1 MDANGSVYKR
11 CGCRQEGSNR
21 KLGPG
26 CPKLSKPGHGSWYI
40 ALDVPSA
47 CGGRERIRRG
57 GYPTRASA
65 RQALIELRGTERP
78 GAGIVTVETW
88 LNRWLDNSV
97 RLRESTRCS
106 YTQLCRNHLIPYLG
120 RVPLRDLT
128 GQQISGMLE
137 SVRRFSAASKR
148 PVSDGTI
155 ARIFA
160 TLRAALNAAVRQ
172 GLIEHNPARLVEQ
185 ARARR
190 PHAVV
195 WTEARINQYLLDG
208 QRPPVAVWTA
218 TQTAHFLHTI
228 REHRL
233 YAAYHLIAL
242 RGLRRGEAAGL
253 RWCDV
258 DLDGQVLTIRQ
269 QIQRVGGHLAQ
280 CPTKTESSC
289 RTIALDRTTTAVLR
303 RHHARQQAEAATYG
317 TTPSGYVFTNQRG
330 APLNPDR
337 LTRLLYELTA
347 AAGLPPVRLHDL
359 RHGAASLALQ
369 AGADLKVVQDQLGHS
384 SVVITADTYVSV
396 LPDVARQ
403 AAEDTA
409 TLILQTGRL
418 IPGTN
423 RPRRPQRTTKP
434 RKTRPRGT
442 TGTPPRRGRTA
453 ATA

>member
-1 MDANGSVYKR
+1 M
-11 CGCRQEGSNR
+11 
-21 KLGPG
+21 
-26 CPKLSKPGHGSWYI
+26 
-40 ALDVPSA
+40 
-47 CGGRERIRRG
+47 
-57 GYPTRASA
+57 
-65 RQALIELRGTERP
+65 
-78 GAGIVTVETW
+78 
-88 LNRWLDNSV
+88 
-97 RLRESTRCS
+97 
-106 YTQLCRNHLIPYLG
+106 
-120 RVPLRDLT
+120 
-128 GQQISGMLE
+128 
-137 SVRRFSAASKR
+137 
-148 PVSDGTI
+148 SDGTI
-155 ARIFA
+155 ARIYA
-160 TLRAALNAAVRQ
+160 TLRAALNVAVRQ

-218 TQTAHFLHTI
+218 AQTAHFLHAI

-233 YAAYHLIAL
+233 YVAYHLIAL
-242 RGLRRGEAAGL
+242 RGRRHGEAAGL
-253 RWCDV
+253 RWCNV
-258 DLDGQVLTIRQ
+258 DLDGQALTVRQ

-280 CPTKTESSC
+280 CPTKTESFC
-289 RTIALDRTTTAVLR
+289 RTITAVLR
-303 RHHARQQAEAATYG
+303 RHHARQLAEAATYG

-337 LTRLLYELTA
+337 LTRLLCELTA
-347 AAGLPPVRLHDL
+347 LAGLPPVLLHDL

-384 SVVITADTYVSV
+384 SIVITADTYVSV

-409 TLILQTGRL
+409 TLILQAGRL

-423 RPRRPQRTTKP
+423 RPRRPQRSTKP

-442 TGTPPRRGRTA
+442 TVTSPRRA
-453 ATA
+453 

>member
-1 MDANGSVYKR
+1 
-11 CGCRQEGSNR
+11 
-21 KLGPG
+21 
-26 CPKLSKPGHGSWYI
+26 
-40 ALDVPSA
+40 VPTTW
-47 CGGRERIRRG
+47 GRRERIRRG
-57 GYPTRASA
+57 GYETRAA
-65 RQALIELRGTERP
+65 AEQALIDLHGTERP

-88 LNRWLDNSV
+88 LNRWLETTT

-106 YTQLCRNHLIPYLG
+106 YLQLCRNHLIPHLG
-120 RVPLRDLT
+120 RIPLRDLT
-128 GQQISGMLE
+128 ALQITGMLE
-137 SVRRFSAASKR
+137 SVRRYSVASKR
-148 PVSDGTI
+148 PVSDGTVE
-155 ARIFA
+155 RIYA
-160 TLRAALNAAVRQ
+160 TLRVALNAAVRQ
-172 GLIEHNPARLVEQ
+172 GLIEHNPARLVQQ
-185 ARARR
+185 ARACR

-208 QRPPVAVWTA
+208 QRPSVAVWTA
-218 TQTAHFLHTI
+218 AQTAHFLHTI

-258 DLDGQVLTIRQ
+258 DLDGQAITIRQ

-303 RHHARQQAEAATYG
+303 SHHVRQQAEAAKYG
-317 TTPSGYVFTNQRG
+317 TVPSGYVFTSQRG

-347 AAGLPPVRLHDL
+347 LAGLPPVRLHDL

-384 SVVITADTYVSV
+384 SIVITADTYVSV

-409 TLILQTGRL
+409 TLILQAGRL
-418 IPGTN
+418 IPGTS
-423 RPRRPQRTTKP
+423 RPRRPQRSTKT
-434 RKTRPRGT
+434 RKTKLQ
-442 TGTPPRRGRTA
+442 RRGHGASAKRPNGRSRETKKK
-453 ATA
+453 ATMADN